1 MLKLRFKQVTYG
13 LEKYL
18 HYKNAKAERK
28 SPLDLKNLCILLEI
42 QQRALGP
49 GESTAGVT
57 YLSVR
62 IYMKSCHIFP
72 KNVAATLLSGSRN
85 GAVGA

>member
-1 MLKLRFKQVTYG
+1 MGWRNIDTTKMPKLKENHLWI
-13 LEKYL
+13 
-18 HYKNAKAERK
+18 
-28 SPLDLKNLCILLEI
+28 LKIYAFYWKI

-49 GESTAGVT
+49 GGSAAGVT